1 MTEERDRDRWW
12 SELPE
17 DERQRYLKAFG
28 AMLAIGAS
36 RFRAEQR
43 RRQEEAEE
51 EEEEAELSELRRIS
65 KAADPMLAGVPA
77 KREGRAHPCC

>member
-1 MTEERDRDRWW
+1 MTEERDGDSWW
-12 SELPE
+12 NELPE

-43 RRQEEAEE
+43 RRQEE
-51 EEEEAELSELRRIS
+51 EAELSELRRVS

>member
-12 SELPE
+12 NELPE

-43 RRQEEAEE
+43 RRQEEAE
-51 EEEEAELSELRRIS
+51 LSELRRVS
-65 KAADPMLAGVPA
+65 KAADPMIAGVPA
-77 KREGRAHPCC
+77 KHRGRAHPCC

>member
-1 MTEERDRDRWW
+1 MTEERDGDRWW
-12 SELPE
+12 DELPE
-17 DERQRYLKAFG
+17 DERQRYLKAFM

-43 RRQEEAEE
+43 RRQEEAE
-51 EEEEAELSELRRIS
+51 LSELRRVS

-77 KREGRAHPCC
+77 KHSGRAHPCC

>member
-1 MTEERDRDRWW
+1 MTEERDGNRWW
-12 SELPE
+12 NELPE

-43 RRQEEAEE
+43 RRQEEAE
-51 EEEEAELSELRRIS
+51 LSELRRVS

>member
-12 SELPE
+12 NELPE

-43 RRQEEAEE
+43 RRQEEAE
-51 EEEEAELSELRRIS
+51 LSELRRVS
-65 KAADPMLAGVPA
+65 TAADPMLAGVPA
-77 KREGRAHPCC
+77 KRKGRAHPCC

>member
-12 SELPE
+12 NELPE

-43 RRQEEAEE
+43 RRQKA
-51 EEEEAELSELRRIS
+51 AELAERRRIS
-65 KAADPMLAGVPA
+65 KAADSMLAGVPT
-77 KREGRAHPCC
+77 KRKRRTR

>member
-12 SELPE
+12 NELPE

-43 RRQEEAEE
+43 RRQE
-51 EEEEAELSELRRIS
+51 AELSELRRIS

-77 KREGRAHPCC
+77 KRKGRARA

>member
-12 SELPE
+12 DELPE
-17 DERQRYLKAFG
+17 DERQRYVKAFG

-43 RRQEEAEE
+43 RRQEEAE
-51 EEEEAELSELRRIS
+51 LSELRRVS
-65 KAADPMLAGVPA
+65 KVADPMLAGFPA
-77 KREGRAHPCC
+77 KHSGRAHPCC

>member
-12 SELPE
+12 NELPE

-28 AMLAIGAS
+28 CMLVIGAI

-43 RRQEEAEE
+43 RRQEEAE
-51 EEEEAELSELRRIS
+51 LSELRRVS
-65 KAADPMLAGVPA
+65 KAADPMIAGVPA
-77 KREGRAHPCC
+77 KHRGRAHPCC

>member
-1 MTEERDRDRWW
+1 MTEERDGDRWW
-12 SELPE
+12 DELPE

-43 RRQEEAEE
+43 RRQEEAE
-51 EEEEAELSELRRIS
+51 LSELRRIS
-65 KAADPMLAGVPA
+65 KEADPMLAGVPA

>member
-1 MTEERDRDRWW
+1 MTEERDGDRWW
-12 SELPE
+12 NELPE

-43 RRQEEAEE
+43 RRQ

>member
-1 MTEERDRDRWW
+1 MTEERDGDRWW
-12 SELPE
+12 DELPE

-43 RRQEEAEE
+43 RRQEEAE
-51 EEEEAELSELRRIS
+51 LSELRRIS

>member
-12 SELPE
+12 NELPE

-43 RRQEEAEE
+43 RRQEET
-51 EEEEAELSELRRIS
+51 ELSELRRIS

>member
-1 MTEERDRDRWW
+1 MTEERDGDRWW
-12 SELPE
+12 DELPE

-43 RRQEEAEE
+43 RRQEEAE
-51 EEEEAELSELRRIS
+51 LSELRRVS
-65 KAADPMLAGVPA
+65 KAADPMLAGVPE
-77 KREGRAHPCC
+77 KHRGRAHPCC

>member
-1 MTEERDRDRWW
+1 MTEERDGDRWW

-43 RRQEEAEE
+43 RRQEEAE
-51 EEEEAELSELRRIS
+51 LSELRRVS
-65 KAADPMLAGVPA
+65 KAADALLAGVPA
-77 KREGRAHPCC
+77 KRKGRAHPCC

>member
-1 MTEERDRDRWW
+1 MTEERDGDRWW
-12 SELPE
+12 DELPE

-43 RRQEEAEE
+43 RRQEEAE
-51 EEEEAELSELRRIS
+51 LSELRRVS

>member
-12 SELPE
+12 DELPE
-17 DERQRYLKAFG
+17 DERRRYLKAFG

-43 RRQEEAEE
+43 RRQ
-51 EEEEAELSELRRIS
+51 EEAELSELRRIS

>member
-1 MTEERDRDRWW
+1 MMTEERDRDRWW
-12 SELPE
+12 NELPE

-43 RRQEEAEE
+43 RRQEEAE
-51 EEEEAELSELRRIS
+51 LSELRRIS

>member
-43 RRQEEAEE
+43 RRQEEAE
-51 EEEEAELSELRRIS
+51 LSELRRVS

>member
-12 SELPE
+12 NELPE

-43 RRQEEAEE
+43 RRQEEAE
-51 EEEEAELSELRRIS
+51 LSELRRIS

>member
-17 DERQRYLKAFG
+17 DERQRYLKAFM
-28 AMLAIGAS
+28 AMMSIGAS

-43 RRQEEAEE
+43 RRQK
-51 EEEEAELSELRRIS
+51 EAELSELRRVS
-65 KAADPMLAGVPA
+65 KAADPMIAGVPA
-77 KREGRAHPCC
+77 KRKGRARP

>member
-12 SELPE
+12 NELPE

-43 RRQEEAEE
+43 RRQEEAE
-51 EEEEAELSELRRIS
+51 LSELRRVS
-65 KAADPMLAGVPA
+65 KAADPMLAGVPE
-77 KREGRAHPCC
+77 KHRGRARPCC

>member
-12 SELPE
+12 NELPE

-36 RFRAEQR
+36 ICQAR
-43 RRQEEAEE
+43 RRQ
-51 EEEEAELSELRRIS
+51 EAELSELRRIS

-77 KREGRAHPCC
+77 KRKGRAHPCC

>member
-1 MTEERDRDRWW
+1 MTEERDGNRWW

-43 RRQEEAEE
+43 RRQEEAE
-51 EEEEAELSELRRIS
+51 LSELRRVS

>member
-1 MTEERDRDRWW
+1 MMTEERNGDRWW
-12 SELPE
+12 NELPE

-43 RRQEEAEE
+43 RRQEEAE
-51 EEEEAELSELRRIS
+51 LSELRRIS